1 MQQARMLGYRVQK
14 NADSCNVSPLELGKV
29 IGCNELQMKSFFKGR
44 AYISFEQLSLLAK
57 KLKVEVSSLLSG
69 DNEGY
74 NKTVVHCMNDFDNPN
89 NRETILDIIDEYMDI
104 LDSVSN

>member
-1 MQQARMLGYRVQK
+1 
-14 NADSCNVSPLELGKV
+14 
-29 IGCNELQMKSFFKGR
+29 MKLFLKGR
-44 AYISFEQLSLLAK
+44 AYISFEQLSLLAT

-69 DNEGY
+69 DEDGY
-74 NKTVVHCMNDFDNPN
+74 NKAVVHCMNNFDNPN